1 MKPTVLTP
9 VLAMCATRAS
19 LIRLSF
25 CVVLNTQRF
34 LSSIGNTTAGV
45 PTGASSG
52 VFASATNCNAPIA
65 FGEPEGPMI
74 ASTFSSSSSL
84 RTNVTVW
91 VESDASSNT
100 RYSTLIAPICFGNS
114 AALFFCGM
122 PTTAVGP
129 VADEITPI
137 FICALAAPVAAAA
150 NRNTA
155 ARSAFTTSM
164 HLSSSEQLN
173 CGQRRVGVEQ
183 VHALATHAQRA
194 ALLDTQV
201 MKAGSNEGL
210 QLVALRFCVVKL
222 AAHDIPVCFGI
233 EALYRGRLQQVMAP
247 AWRLLR
253 KRARTLQT
261 LDAQGAQQ
269 VVLVKMRVVLAAFR
283 LIGHQRNPIDAV
295 PGEKRIPLVVVLVV
309 EQTRLAHHEIDQ
321 CLVRGRHSKVMGE
334 PIVAVM

>member
-19 LIRLSF
+19 LIKLSF

-34 LSSIGNTTAGV
+34 LSSIGSTTAGV
-45 PTGASSG
+45 PTGASNG
-52 VFASATNCNAPIA
+52 VFASATNWSAPIA

-84 RTNVTVW
+84 RTSVTVW

-100 RYSTLIAPICFGNS
+100 MYSTLIAPICFGNN

-129 VADEITPI
+129 VADEITPT
-137 FICALAAPVAAAA
+137 FICAVAAQVAAAA
-150 NRNTA
+150 NSNTA

-164 HLSSSEQLN
+164 HLSSNEQLN
-173 CGQRRVGVEQ
+173 RGQGRVGVEQ

-194 ALLDTQV
+194 LLDAQV
-201 MKAGSNEGL
+201 MKAGPDERL
-210 QLVALRFCVVKL
+210 QFVALRFCVLKL
-222 AAHDIPVCFGI
+222 AAHDIPVCVCV
-233 EALYRGRLQQVMAP
+233 EALDRGRLQQMMTP

-253 KRARTLQT
+253 KRTRTLET
-261 LDAQGAQQ
+261 LNAQCAQQ

-283 LIGHQRNPIDAV
+283 LIGHQRDPVDAIA
-295 PGEKRIPLVVVLVV
+295 GEKRIPLVVTPVV
-309 EQTRLAHHEIDQ
+309 EQARLAHHEIDQ
-321 CLVRGRHSKVMGE
+321 RLVRGRHSKVRGE
-334 PIVAVM
+334 AIVAIM